1 MAMLDNYET
10 KNIILYSIMSHLN
23 YFLPYNKGTNH
34 HEDHLTRAFLVLL
47 KHSNTTLQQFY
58 SYVFYTLGN
67 SFDSFKPLHQF
78 PLTEIN
84 FETQVGSLPE
94 ADTYVSILITNDT
107 LIINKEIVPIE
118 RTPIY
123 DGVIDFNSEL
133 VFFIETKPNKENVW
147 ENQLCPA
154 KKDIPIEAELLKSVA
169 VLEWKE
175 IINIL
180 HRINESN
187 ITSYQDKLLINDFFE
202 LINLNFDYL
211 NPFNDFSKCRS
222 SYLANKRIEQILK
235 EISFTSDK
243 VKHHSGWGYYIEL
256 DFPEI
261 RKIALLLH
269 TDNTDNWKG
278 LTVAADFGS
287 TVSQARAFYSK
298 IQSHKAIM
306 DLSDFDAYCNLH
318 LAFKNQNLVFLKS
331 PEDCLPRY
339 FDYWK
344 SDVRDNFGGVL
355 KDKLNNS
362 YLNEYVDKG
371 ILIYNQDK
379 QDEVT
384 NVIMNKGYTRIN
396 ICPAIYVEHYISK
409 DEATNLDK
417 VGKLIPHITTKM
429 KEVLN
434 ILEHSLNGILN

>member
-1 MAMLDNYET
+1 
-10 KNIILYSIMSHLN
+10 MSHLN
-23 YFLPYNKGTNH
+23 YFLPYNKGTDH

-47 KHSNTTLQQFY
+47 KHSNIALQQFY
-58 SYVFYTLGN
+58 SYVLYKLGN
-67 SFDSFKPLHQF
+67 PLIDNIKPLHQF
-78 PLTEIN
+78 PLKEVT

-107 LIINKEIVPIE
+107 LTINKEIVPVD

-123 DGVIDFNSEL
+123 DGVIDFNSKL
-133 VFFIETKPNKENVW
+133 VFFIETKPNKDNVW

-154 KKDIPIEAELLKSVA
+154 KKDIPEEADLLKNVA
-169 VLEWKE
+169 ILEWKE
-175 IINIL
+175 IINIF

-187 ITSYQDKLLINDFFE
+187 ITSYHDKLLINDFFE

-222 SYLANKRIEQILK
+222 LYIANKRIEQILK
-235 EISFTSDK
+235 EIAFTTDK

-269 TDNTDNWKG
+269 TDNNENWTG
-278 LTVAADFGS
+278 LTIGADFGS
-287 TVSQARAFYSK
+287 TVSQARAFYTK
-298 IQSHKAIM
+298 IQSHKTII
-306 DLSDFDAYCNLH
+306 DLEGFNVYCNLH
-318 LAFKNQNLVFLKS
+318 LAFKNQNLVFIAS
-331 PEDCLPRY
+331 PENCLPKY

-344 SDVRDNFGGVL
+344 SDVWNNFGGVQ
-355 KDKLNNS
+355 KDKLNES
-362 YLNEYVDKG
+362 YLNKYVSEG
-371 ILIYNQDK
+371 ILTYNQDK

-409 DEATNLDK
+409 EEAVTLDK
-417 VGKLIPHITTKM
+417 NGKLISHITTKM
-429 KEVLN
+429 KEILN
-434 ILEHSLNGILN
+434 ILEHPLTEILK

>member
-1 MAMLDNYET
+1 
-10 KNIILYSIMSHLN
+10 MSHLN
-23 YFLPYNKGTNH
+23 YFLPYNKGTDH

-47 KHSNTTLQQFY
+47 KHSNIALQQFY
-58 SYVFYTLGN
+58 SYVFHNLGDPSTDN
-67 SFDSFKPLHQF
+67 LKPLHQF
-78 PLTEIN
+78 PLTEVN

-107 LIINKEIVPIE
+107 LEITKEIVPIE

-123 DGVIDFNSEL
+123 DGVIDFNGKL
-133 VFFIETKPNKENVW
+133 VFFIETKPNKNNVW

-154 KKDIPIEAELLKSVA
+154 IKDIPEESELLKNVA

-180 HRINESN
+180 HGINESN
-187 ITSYQDKLLINDFFE
+187 ITSYHDKLLINDFFE

-235 EISFTSDK
+235 EISVTTEK

-261 RKIALLLH
+261 KKIALLLH
-269 TDNTDNWKG
+269 TDNNGNWTG
-278 LTVAADFGS
+278 LTIGGDFGS
-287 TVSQARAFYSK
+287 TVSQARAFYTK
-298 IQSHKAIM
+298 IQSHKIITELAN
-306 DLSDFDAYCNLH
+306 FNAYCNLH
-318 LAFKNQNLVFLKS
+318 LAFKNQNLVFIGS
-331 PEDCLPRY
+331 PEYCLPKY

-344 SDVRDNFGGVL
+344 SDVRNNFGGVL
-355 KDKLNNS
+355 KDKLNGS
-362 YLNEYVDKG
+362 YLNEYVTEG
-371 ILIYNQDK
+371 ILTYNQEK

-396 ICPAIYVEHYISK
+396 ICPAIYIEHYISK
-409 DEATNLDK
+409 EEAIKLDK
-417 VGKLIPHITTKM
+417 DGKLVSYITTKM

-434 ILEHSLNGILN
+434 ILGNPLDEILK

>member
-1 MAMLDNYET
+1 
-10 KNIILYSIMSHLN
+10 MSHLN
-23 YFLPYNKGTNH
+23 YFLPYNKGTDH

-47 KHSNTTLQQFY
+47 KHSNIALQQFY
-58 SYVFYTLGN
+58 SYVFHNLGDPSTDN
-67 SFDSFKPLHQF
+67 LKPLHQF
-78 PLTEIN
+78 PLTEVN

-107 LIINKEIVPIE
+107 FEITKEIVPIE

-123 DGVIDFNSEL
+123 DGVIDFNGKL
-133 VFFIETKPNKENVW
+133 VFFIETKPNKNNVW

-154 KKDIPIEAELLKSVA
+154 IKDIPEESELLKNVA

-180 HRINESN
+180 HGINESN
-187 ITSYQDKLLINDFFE
+187 ITSYHDKLLINDFFE

-235 EISFTSDK
+235 EISVTTEK

-261 RKIALLLH
+261 KKIALLLH
-269 TDNTDNWKG
+269 TDNNGNWTG
-278 LTVAADFGS
+278 LTIGGDFGS
-287 TVSQARAFYSK
+287 TVSQARAFYTN
-298 IQSHKAIM
+298 IQSHKIITELAN
-306 DLSDFDAYCNLH
+306 FNAYCNLH
-318 LAFKNQNLVFLKS
+318 LAFKNQNLVFIGS
-331 PEDCLPRY
+331 PEYCLPKY

-344 SDVRDNFGGVL
+344 SDVWNNFGGVL
-355 KDKLNNS
+355 KDKLNGS
-362 YLNEYVDKG
+362 YLNEYVTEG
-371 ILIYNQDK
+371 ILTYNQEK

-396 ICPAIYVEHYISK
+396 ICPAIYIEHYISK
-409 DEATNLDK
+409 EEAIKLDK
-417 VGKLIPHITTKM
+417 DGKLVSYITTKM

-434 ILEHSLNGILN
+434 ILGNPLDEILK